1 MARLKTYV
9 VTSDITPKE
18 IEEEVVARL
27 KVTEDLNEG
36 EDAFALTFD
45 YNQKKLYMIFSD
57 QMVAKD
63 DKMTEN
69 MVEVNQDISHLNDEI
84 KKITKTL
91 SIIVN
96 SDGGVI
102 GKPAEG
108 ENEEADIDVN
118 ATLTAI
124 QETLTTVNEKLL
136 IMESKMNTYLKRS
149 DVEALIKQEIAASQG
164 QGGVVPPAENKDP
177 QNPDPNPD
185 PGAGNPDPGAGNP
198 DPGAAGGSGAGG
210 SGAGT
215 SPTGPDASDQKT
227 QDQDGSGSI

>member
-164 QGGVVPPAENKDP
+164 QGGVVPPAGNKDP
-177 QNPDPNPD
+177 QNPDP
-185 PGAGNPDPGAGNP
+185 GQGNP
-198 DPGAAGGSGAGG
+198 DPGAAGPEAAGG
-210 SGAGT
+210 SGDGT
-215 SPTGPDASDQKT
+215 SPGGPAAPDSSDQKN

>member
-164 QGGVVPPAENKDP
+164 QGGVVPPTENKDP
-177 QNPDPNPD
+177 QNPDP
-185 PGAGNPDPGAGNP
+185 GQGNPDPGAGNP
-198 DPGAAGGSGAGG
+198 DPGAAGAGSGGG
-210 SGAGT
+210 GT

>member
-164 QGGVVPPAENKDP
+164 QGGVVPPADNKD
-177 QNPDPNPD
+177 QGTPDPNPD
-185 PGAGNPDPGAGNP
+185 PGAGNPDPGA
-198 DPGAAGGSGAGG
+198 AGAGG
-210 SGAGT
+210 SASGGGDGT
-215 SPTGPDASDQKT
+215 SPSGPAAPDSSDQK
-227 QDQDGSGSI
+227 DQNGSDSI

>member
-164 QGGVVPPAENKDP
+164 QGGVVPPAGNKDP
-177 QNPDPNPD
+177 QNPDQGTPDPNPD
-185 PGAGNPDPGAGNP
+185 PGAA
-198 DPGAAGGSGAGG
+198 GAGG
-210 SGAGT
+210 SASGSGDGT
-215 SPTGPDASDQKT
+215 SPSGPAAPDASDQKN